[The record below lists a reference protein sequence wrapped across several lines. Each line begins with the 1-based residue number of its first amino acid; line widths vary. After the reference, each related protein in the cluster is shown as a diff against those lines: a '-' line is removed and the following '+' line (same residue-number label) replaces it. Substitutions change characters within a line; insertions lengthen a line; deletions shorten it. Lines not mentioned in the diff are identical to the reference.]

1 VKHIILVED
10 LDETRAWL
18 EGLLK
23 TAFDGV
29 MVTAVS
35 TVGKAMSAL
44 DSCTFDLAIID
55 LSLPDGSGI
64 EILKKIQQ
72 TSLETVSVVATIF
85 DDDKHLFSALRAGA
99 QGYLLKDQPEEQLLA
114 LFKGLEYGNVP
125 FSPSVARRI
134 LRHISHQNNE
144 RVDVDVLT
152 EREKEVLALIAKGI
166 NRNEVARLLGI
177 SPHTVGGYTKDIY
190 RKLKIN
196 TRAEATIEALR
207 LGLAAL

>member
-1 VKHIILVED
+1 MKHIILIED

-18 EGLLK
+18 ENLLK
-23 TAFDGV
+23 AAFDGA

-35 TVGKAMSAL
+35 TVSKAMGAL
-44 DSCTFDLAIID
+44 GRCTFDLAIID

-72 TSLETVSVVATIF
+72 TSPETVSVVATIF

-99 QGYLLKDQPEEQLLA
+99 QGYLLKDQPEEQLLT
-114 LFKGLEYGNVP
+114 LFKGLEHGSVP

-144 RVDVDVLT
+144 MADVDVLT
-152 EREKEVLALIAKGI
+152 ERQKEVLALIAKGV
-166 NRNEVARLLGI
+166 NRNEVARLLGLSLI
-177 SPHTVGGYTKDIY
+177 HICRCRRRGK
-190 RKLKIN
+190 
-196 TRAEATIEALR
+196 A
-207 LGLAAL
+207 